1 MKLNKLTTKF
11 AGAFI
16 LAAASIMPLTA
27 QAQKKD
33 IVDTAVAAKDFTI
46 LAKALQAAGLIDA
59 LKAEGPYT
67 VFAPTDEAFKRLP
80 KGTIAE
86 LLKPENK
93 DQLIN
98 ILTYHVVK
106 GKVAGSTAVTLKEAK
121 ALNNQKIKLSFKD
134 AALFVNQARVLKTDI
149 QASNGVIHV
158 IDNVIL
164 PPKSVKSKAK
174 VKGSKKDKGSKG
186 GSAKVA
192 MQIIEESIDM
202 GVDLF
207 NAGNERACASIYKIA
222 AMSVLEIN
230 PATLDDAD
238 KVALQTA
245 LKTVANSKDNK
256 ENAWTL
262 RKAIDKAYNSL
273 KN

>member
-1 MKLNKLTTKF
+1 MKLNKVTTKC
-11 AGAFI
+11 ASAFI
-16 LAAASIMPLTA
+16 LAASSLLPMTA
-27 QAQKKD
+27 HANKKD
-33 IVDTAVAAKDFTI
+33 IVDTAVAADDFTI
-46 LAKALQAAGLIDA
+46 LAKALEAAGLIDA
-59 LKAEGPYT
+59 LKADGPYT
-67 VFAPTDEAFKRLP
+67 VFAPTDEAFGRLP

-93 DQLIN
+93 DQLVN
-98 ILTYHVVK
+98 VLTYHVVK
-106 GKVAGSTAVTLKEAK
+106 GKVAGSTAVTLKEAD
-121 ALNNQKIKLSFKD
+121 ALNKQKIKLSFKD
-134 AALFVNQARVLKTDI
+134 AALFVNQARVIKTDI

-164 PPKSVKSKAK
+164 PPKSVKSKSSNASA
-174 VKGSKKDKGSKG
+174 GTKG

-192 MQIIEESIDM
+192 MNIFEEAIDM

-222 AMSVLEIN
+222 VMSVVEIN
-230 PATLDDAD
+230 PSTLDEGDLE
-238 KVALQTA
+238 ALNTA
-245 LKTVANSKDNK
+245 LETVAKSDDNK

-262 RKAIDKAYNSL
+262 RKAIDRAYSSL